1 MQDYEKKLNTLK
13 DDLEKAKSLRY
24 KAEARLEQLNKQK
37 EDLIKELESLKV
49 NPDNLDEEI
58 KKLTL
63 EIDSLFDEA
72 NKLLPKDLLEKK

>member
-1 MQDYEKKLNTLK
+1 
-13 DDLEKAKSLRY
+13 
-24 KAEARLEQLNKQK
+24 
-37 EDLIKELESLKV
+37 LIKELESLKV
-49 NPDNLDEEI
+49 NPNNLDEEI